1 MASNIRLS
9 LATKFNVL
17 AIALVLVTAL
27 GIALF
32 VVRQERINTSR
43 ALVNHGRSVAAM
55 VAQNSEYGIYTE
67 NEAFLSQIIDSLAV
81 DAEIAYVTI
90 LHRDRHVLVS
100 RNLRAGVQIP
110 TPLDRKSTRLNS
122 SHL

>member
-1 MASNIRLS
+1 MATKIRLS
-9 LATKFNVL
+9 LATKFNLL

-67 NEAFLSQIIDSLAV
+67 NETSLSQIIDSLAV

-90 LHRDRHVLVS
+90 LNQDRHVLVS
-100 RNLRAGVQIP
+100 RNLRPGV
-110 TPLDRKSTRLNS
+110 
-122 SHL
+122 

>member
-1 MASNIRLS
+1 MVTTIRRS
-9 LATKFNVL
+9 LATKFNLL

-32 VVRQERINTSR
+32 VVRQEHINTSH
-43 ALVNHGRSVAAM
+43 ALVNHGRSVVAM

-67 NEAFLSQIIDSLAV
+67 NEAFLSQMIDSLAV

-90 LHRDRHVLVS
+90 WSWTTH
-100 RNLRAGVQIP
+100 P
-110 TPLDRKSTRLNS
+110 
-122 SHL
+122 